1 MNLAEWTPMTTTGSF
16 AKRSSTRRR
25 IGRTCM
31 QLMQQYVQKSRT
43 ATRPRRSPATL
54 SGRRALIQVNPGRNS
69 GQRTRDVGILGIY
82 TRVKGKEREYAAPA
96 GAKRAAP
103 PSAQGLLDFRGQP
116 LGLALVAQ
124 RGRYRD
130 GPAGGARDLQIVIRN
145 HPDLH
150 PDLQR
155 DVADLCGGRPD
166 GPRQAEKVK
175 RDREPRGA
183 RDNTRAQK
191 ADVERDQHQEERE
204 RHEDD
209 SDHAGD
215 EKPEQ
220 LRVRPAPHQVEEQA
234 SSADEDE
241 GEERHDQRGAD
252 IPAGGQDEARAT
264 LGAGLDDDA
273 RGLGPRW
280 GGGRRPRRCRR
291 RAGWRGRDAGLE
303 LLVVMHAG
311 EPGAC

>member
-54 SGRRALIQVNPGRNS
+54 SGRRVLIQVNPGRNS

-82 TRVKGKEREYAAPA
+82 TRVGGKEREYAAPA

-130 GPAGGARDLQIVIRN
+130 GPPGGARDLQIVIRN

-155 DVADLCGGRPD
+155 DVADLSTGRPD
-166 GPRQAEKVK
+166 GPRQAEKVE

-183 RDNTRAQK
+183 SDNTRAQK
-191 ADVERDQHQEERE
+191 ADVERDQH
-204 RHEDD
+204 HD

-220 LRVRPAPHQVEEQA
+220 VRVRPAPHQVEEQA

-273 RGLGPRW
+273 RRLGSRE
-280 GGGRRPRRCRR
+280 RCRR
-291 RAGWRGRDAGLE
+291 SRR
-303 LLVVMHAG
+303 
-311 EPGAC
+311 